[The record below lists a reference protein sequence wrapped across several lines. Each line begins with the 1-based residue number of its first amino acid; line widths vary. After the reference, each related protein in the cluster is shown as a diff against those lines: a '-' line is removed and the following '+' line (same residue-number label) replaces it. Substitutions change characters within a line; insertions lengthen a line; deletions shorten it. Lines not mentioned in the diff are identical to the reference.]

1 MNNISRIFA
10 FILTAVIMFTAVG
23 CSEPE
28 PADEAEVHA
37 AAKELVLAAVEV
49 NRIFFWEGLPQ
60 GVENIDYY
68 TPQIESSDVT
78 ETVISENITSV
89 ITESVTSGDESTDDY
104 SDGDYIVLAEEY
116 MFLTQDDLM
125 AKAMAVYT
133 AAYCED
139 IRKIGFDGI
148 VYSED
153 DLLYPRYSTE
163 MGVMKINRKL
173 AAEGLSERIP
183 RPDTIKT
190 VSLKHNMAVVS
201 MEFECEGKVE
211 RLEITLILE
220 NSGWRLDT
228 PTY

>member
-1 MNNISRIFA
+1 
-10 FILTAVIMFTAVG
+10 MFTAVG

-60 GVENIDYY
+60 GEENIDYY
-68 TPQIESSDVT
+68 IPDSALTETGTVHE
-78 ETVISENITSV
+78 ETVISEEITDTVS
-89 ITESVTSGDESTDDY
+89 TENTIPY

-125 AKAMAVYT
+125 SKAAAVYT

-139 IRKIGFDGI
+139 IKKIGFDGI

-153 DLLYPRYSTE
+153 DMLYPRYSTE

-173 AAEGLSERIP
+173 AAEGLTERIP
-183 RPDTIKT
+183 RPDTIQT
-190 VSLKHNMAVVS
+190 VSLKHNSAVVS
-201 MEFECEGKVE
+201 MEFECNGKVE
-211 RLEITLILE
+211 RQEITLRLE
-220 NSGWRLDT
+220 KSGWRLDT